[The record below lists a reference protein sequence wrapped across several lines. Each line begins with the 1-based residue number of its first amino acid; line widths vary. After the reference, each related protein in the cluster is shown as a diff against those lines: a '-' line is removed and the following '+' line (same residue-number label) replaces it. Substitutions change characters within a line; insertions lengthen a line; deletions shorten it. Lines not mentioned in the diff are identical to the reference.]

1 MNMYWR
7 RFATSSI
14 PVSDPKAFE
23 KWIYDRWLEKEE
35 LLEQYMREGRFPAD
49 DGSDSENDTIAGGT
63 TTGNVAKGAGFIE
76 TEVRLARWYEI
87 GQIFVV
93 LATCALVIHNILNT
107 WFLVT
112 EGVFLRQGLAWK

>member
-1 MNMYWR
+1 MYWR
-7 RFATSSI
+7 RFAVSSI

-35 LLEQYMREGRFPAD
+35 LLEQYMQNGRFPAD
-49 DGSDSENDTIAGGT
+49 DGSDSENET
-63 TTGNVAKGAGFIE
+63 TANGSTTVNAAKGAGFIE
-76 TEVRLARWYEI
+76 TEVRLAHWYEI

-93 LATCALVIHNILNT
+93 LATTALVIHNILNT
-107 WFLVT
+107 WYLVT